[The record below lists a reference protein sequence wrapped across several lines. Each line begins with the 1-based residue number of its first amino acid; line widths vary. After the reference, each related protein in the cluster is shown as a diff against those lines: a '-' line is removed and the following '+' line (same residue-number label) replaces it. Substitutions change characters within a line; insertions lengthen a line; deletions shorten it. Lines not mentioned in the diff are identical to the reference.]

1 MAKVVIHEEIK
12 GKIIKVVDEVNPHNI
27 PETGY
32 CRFPLCK
39 RISEHDGYCFHHK
52 MYSDKAPKKKVQ
64 AEIPKQSARRKR
76 ERPILKKILATKI
89 AACDGECQ
97 LKLPGC
103 TFYAEEPDHVQ
114 KSSPNNYI
122 DPKNIN
128 PSCRNCNGVK
138 EKLVKLAKKKG
149 LSKSR
154 FAK

>member
-1 MAKVVIHEEIK
+1 MKV
-12 GKIIKVVDEVNPHNI
+12 IKVIEKVKDVIVTVVDQLPHNM

-32 CRFPLCK
+32 CRFPICK

-52 MYSDKAPKKKVQ
+52 MYSSKAPAKKVHV
-64 AEIPKQSARRKR
+64 EIPKKSARRKKEGR
-76 ERPILKKILATKI
+76 ILKKILVTKI
-89 AACDGECQ
+89 AAVDGECQ